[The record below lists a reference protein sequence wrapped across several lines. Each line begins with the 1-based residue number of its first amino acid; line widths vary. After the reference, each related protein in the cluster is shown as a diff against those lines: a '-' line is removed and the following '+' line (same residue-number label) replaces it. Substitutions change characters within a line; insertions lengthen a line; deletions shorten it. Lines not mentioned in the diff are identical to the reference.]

1 MTNQPTN
8 ESLNRTQR
16 IDALARLLET
26 TAAAHR
32 EAFAADDGVDPDWA
46 IWYANHVRERGG
58 ELLPESLSRAALVKS
73 FLELESEHAARG
85 GDAAWPQFYAQTL
98 VDRFVAEAGEQL
110 QLYVSRGCGF
120 CTRVLRVVAEL
131 GVEIE
136 TRDIY
141 ADRSAFSELVAAR
154 GRATV
159 PVLRCTAGAVDRFM
173 PESADII
180 RYLRA
185 RFG

>member
-1 MTNQPTN
+1 V
-8 ESLNRTQR
+8 NRTQR
-16 IDALARLLET
+16 IDALTQLLET

-46 IWYANHVRERGG
+46 IWYATHVREHAAD
-58 ELLPESLSRAALVKS
+58 LLPPSLSRAALVKF
-73 FLELESEHAARG
+73 FLELESEHAARA
-85 GDAAWPQFYAQTL
+85 DDTAWPRFYAQTL
-98 VDRFVAEAGEQL
+98 VERFVAETGEQL
-110 QLYVSRGCGF
+110 QLYISRGCGF
-120 CTRVLRVVAEL
+120 CSRVLRVIAEL
-131 GVEIE
+131 AIDIK

-141 ADRSAFSELVAAR
+141 ADRSAFSELIAAR

-159 PVLRCTAGAVDRFM
+159 PVLRCTAGEVDRYM

-180 RYLRA
+180 RYLRT

>member
-1 MTNQPTN
+1 V
-8 ESLNRTQR
+8 NRTQR
-16 IDALARLLET
+16 IDALTQLLET

-46 IWYANHVRERGG
+46 IWYATYLREHGTD
-58 ELLPESLSRAALVKS
+58 LLPPSLHRAALVK
-73 FLELESEHAARG
+73 FLLELESEHAARAE
-85 GDAAWPQFYAQTL
+85 DTAWPRFYAQTL
-98 VDRFVAEAGEQL
+98 VERFVPESEEQL
-110 QLYVSRGCGF
+110 QLYISRGCGF
-120 CTRVLRVVAEL
+120 CSRVLRVIAEL
-131 GVEIE
+131 AIEIK

-141 ADRSAFSELVAAR
+141 ADRSAFSELIAAR

-159 PVLRCTAGAVDRFM
+159 PVLRCTAGEVDRYM

-180 RYLRA
+180 RYLRT